1 MISIL
6 SGSISIGILYAVY
19 NFVLIPYLNEALDS
33 MVIPGY
39 LVSIG
44 MFLTIFTGMLIGY
57 LSDKK
62 RDYLIY
68 IKVLFLVAF
77 IAMGLL
83 SLKNRFLLYF
93 TTIVFVTTT
102 FSIQTPYSAF
112 VSSVSKDYNKD
123 RNYGFVMG
131 VSNISMFYLLF

>member
-62 RDYLIY
+62 W
-68 IKVLFLVAF
+68 
-77 IAMGLL
+77 
-83 SLKNRFLLYF
+83 
-93 TTIVFVTTT
+93 
-102 FSIQTPYSAF
+102 
-112 VSSVSKDYNKD
+112 
-123 RNYGFVMG
+123 
-131 VSNISMFYLLF
+131 